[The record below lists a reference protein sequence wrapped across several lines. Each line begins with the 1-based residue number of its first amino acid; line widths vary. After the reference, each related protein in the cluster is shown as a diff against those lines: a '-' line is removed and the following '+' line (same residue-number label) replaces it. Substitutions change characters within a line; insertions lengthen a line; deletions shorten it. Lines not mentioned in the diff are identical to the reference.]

1 MSGKT
6 GRPTAASNSVPMPQT
21 FDKIP
26 DVDLKTASQDGP
38 SESNNQSKGINV
50 SQGVVRHN
58 TAEKDANVNKGSH
71 ISTLPPEKVFSIQ
84 LGSELFRLS
93 GASIESDGQLPVA
106 AFAIRTLR
114 ILEHLHTSLDFSKSS
129 FDRLKMA
136 ET

>member
-6 GRPTAASNSVPMPQT
+6 GPQTAASNGVPMPQT

-38 SESNNQSKGINV
+38 AESNTQSKGINV

-58 TAEKDANVNKGSH
+58 TAEKDDNANKGSH
-71 ISTLPPEKVFSIQ
+71 TATLPPEKVFSIQ

-93 GASIESDGQLPVA
+93 GASIESDGQLPVV
-106 AFAIRTLR
+106 AFAIRTLK
-114 ILEHLHTSLDFSKSS
+114 ILEHRHISLDFSKSS
-129 FDRLKMA
+129 FDRLKTV